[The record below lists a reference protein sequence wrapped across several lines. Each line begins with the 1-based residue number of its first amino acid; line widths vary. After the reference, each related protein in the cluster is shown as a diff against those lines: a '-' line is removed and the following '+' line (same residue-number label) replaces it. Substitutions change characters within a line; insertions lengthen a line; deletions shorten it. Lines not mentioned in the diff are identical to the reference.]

1 MTVHVLLCIDFE
13 QEMCGK
19 HPTRFASPDGGSDPI
34 VSESTDEPI
43 RTQCIHI
50 PIWSGLTNGKGVAGR
65 YDQLPNQHTKNVQS
79 LLTGRF
85 KVLNVIF
92 KSDFCQR

>member
-34 VSESTDEPI
+34 VSEPTDGPI
-43 RTQCIHI
+43 RTQCIHN
-50 PIWSGLTNGKGVAGR
+50 PIWNGLTNGKGVAGR
-65 YDQLPNQHTKNVQS
+65 YDQLPNQYVPLHEECPEPFDR
-79 LLTGRF
+79 RF
-85 KVLNVIF
+85 
-92 KSDFCQR
+92 